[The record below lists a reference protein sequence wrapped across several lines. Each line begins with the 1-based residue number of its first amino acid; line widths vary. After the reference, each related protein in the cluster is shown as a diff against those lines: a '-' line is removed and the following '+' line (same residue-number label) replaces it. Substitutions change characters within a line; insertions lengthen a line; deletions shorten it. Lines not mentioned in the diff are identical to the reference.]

1 MIAISSSYGN
11 DSCALIRWAHD
22 NGADLADEVFVVFI
36 DTGWSSGE
44 WPARVAELEL
54 WVAALG
60 FTPVRIDPAVKF
72 EELIAHKKGFPNQR
86 YQWCS
91 AILKGLPFLGWIDEQ
106 DPEAKAVVMIGKRRE
121 ESDERANT
129 PEYVEASEYHGGRRL
144 WHPLYL
150 HDEAAR
156 DALLLSAGIVPL
168 PHRSQ
173 ECAPCVN
180 ANRAD
185 FLILTES
192 EIARVEA
199 LEAKVGKPMFR
210 VKRYKSKLY
219 PNGAKGIR
227 QVMQWAHKA
236 PIAEDEPQG
245 FSQCSSGYCGY

>member
-1 MIAISSSYGN
+1 MIAVSCSYGN
-11 DSCALIRWAHD
+11 DSVALIQWAHD
-22 NGADLADEVFVVFI
+22 HGADLADEVFVVFI

-44 WPARVAELEL
+44 WPARVEELEL

-60 FTPVRIDPAVKF
+60 FTPVRIDPPIKF
-72 EELIAHKKGFPNQR
+72 EELITSKKGFPNQR

-91 AILKGLPFLGWIDEQ
+91 GILKGLPFLTWIDEI
-106 DPEAKAVVMIGKRRE
+106 DPGAKAVVMIGKRRE
-121 ESDERANT
+121 ESEERADT
-129 PEYVEASEYHGGRRL
+129 PEFIESSEYHGGRRV

-150 HDEAAR
+150 HTESER
-156 DALLLSAGIVPL
+156 DALLHHAGVAPL

-185 FLILTES
+185 FLLLTET
-192 EIARVEA
+192 EVARVEA
-199 LEAKVGKPMFR
+199 LEAKVGKTMFR
-210 VKRYKSKLY
+210 VKRYKSKMY

-236 PIAEDEPQG
+236 PITEDEQQG
-245 FSQCSSGYCGY
+245 SSQCSSGYCGY